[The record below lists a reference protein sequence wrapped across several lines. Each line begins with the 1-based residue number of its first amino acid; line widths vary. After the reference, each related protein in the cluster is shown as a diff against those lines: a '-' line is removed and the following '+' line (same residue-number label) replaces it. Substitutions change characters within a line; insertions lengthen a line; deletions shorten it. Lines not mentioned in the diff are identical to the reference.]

1 MPGIENAD
9 LEISVTPEFIVN
21 KLRDICH
28 EYAVRNGFYEG
39 EVNIPE
45 KLCLIHSEVSE
56 ALEALRGPDEENN
69 IGEELA
75 DIIIR
80 VFDLAGHLDIN
91 IYKEITDKMEKN
103 FKREYK
109 HGKKF

>member
-1 MPGIENAD
+1 MPGKENA
-9 LEISVTPEFIVN
+9 EYTVTPEDIITQ
-21 KLRDICH
+21 LRNICH
-28 EYAVRNGFYEG
+28 DYAVGQGFYDG